1 MKSRHPILRWFGL
14 GSFLAATVLAQ
25 TPAAAPAAH
34 ADDDSSDEITTLPEF
49 SVTETTPSD
58 YMAAESTTGTRVA
71 SKIKDLPF
79 SVNVVT
85 GEFMDDFNAL
95 EFGDQFAYTSNVI
108 AYETISTGYSVRGFE
123 ADVQLRNGFRRIGL
137 IDKVNV
143 DRAEVIKGP
152 AASIYGATLPGGIV
166 NIVTKKP
173 KAKPEY
179 RVGFSVGSKDAL
191 RAQASAT
198 GPVGTSKNVFYRVDV
213 ADDQRAY
220 DQAYKHKEQY
230 TGAVQLQWKPNA
242 ATSWLFEAERLVRNE
257 EANANTPFVIQPGTP
272 DPYRKPTN
280 SGPRTYNRYVGLA
293 TNLLEFNVQGPLN
306 YSKRYVNTL
315 TATFER
321 RISDVFSFRSSVNWF
336 DRDLERQEVAGRDQ
350 YNPVTKRLSNS
361 TSYVPRLRP
370 FGEGGAGWQNDML
383 AAFDT
388 GAVKHK
394 LLITL
399 DWQRQTEQPQQFNG
413 SIASF
418 PGDSTVL
425 ANGLDPANPDYRFY
439 TFSEK
444 PGTYTASQN
453 EDNVLDVYGLFVSER
468 ASFWNGRV
476 IALVGGRYDSVFN
489 HSRTLPLYRASSATN
504 AAYVADIEQRTHSL
518 TYQTGVNFQII
529 PQLTAYVN
537 ASSSFVPQL
546 GFGTNPVT
554 YQQFALP
561 NETGEGHEFGL
572 KGSFLHDRLT
582 FTLGYFDITRHNI
595 ARDATDSTTG
605 TAITYL
611 SGEEAAKGYELDYNW
626 SVTPSLQFFGGL
638 GKTESIVVSNATA
651 RHLIGTSTRRTP
663 EYTVGL
669 GTKYEFKDGGLKGLY
684 LTAGFKYNSE
694 SLINPSTGR
703 NLNATASNPV
713 LNKRLPNGLL
723 INPDMPEDAVM
734 TTGSYRVDDGRE
746 AIFNAPFHVW
756 DAGIGYKFRLRNR
769 RFRHKVQVNVVNVFD
784 DVYTYGSGGLG
795 PRRGVT
801 FTYDLTF

>member
-1 MKSRHPILRWFGL
+1 MKTRHSALRWLGL
-14 GSFLAATVLAQ
+14 GSLLAATALAQ
-25 TPAAAPAAH
+25 GSAPAS
-34 ADDDSSDEITTLPEF
+34 SSDDEHDKSGEIVTLPGF
-49 SVTETTPSD
+49 SVTASTPSD

-173 KAKPEY
+173 KATPEY
-179 RVGFSVGSKDAL
+179 RVGLSAGTNNAL

-198 GPVGTSKNVFYRVDV
+198 GPVGSSKAFFYRVDM
-213 ADDQRAY
+213 ADDRRDY

-230 TGAVQLQWKPNA
+230 TGSVQLQWKPDA

-257 EANANTPFVIQPGTP
+257 EANANTPFIIQPGAP
-272 DPYRKPTN
+272 DPYRKA
-280 SGPRTYNRYVGLA
+280 GRTYNRYVGLA
-293 TNLLEFNVQGPLN
+293 TNLLEFNTQGPLN
-306 YSKRYVNTL
+306 HSDRYVNTL
-315 TATFER
+315 TATYEHR
-321 RISDVFSFRSSVNWF
+321 LSDVWSFRSSANWF

-350 YNPVTKRLSNS
+350 YNPVTGRLSNS
-361 TSYVPRLRP
+361 SSYVPRLRP
-370 FGEGGAGWQNDML
+370 YGEGGAGWQNDML
-383 AAFDT
+383 AAFAT

-394 LLITL
+394 LLVTL

-413 SIASF
+413 SAFSF
-418 PGDSTVL
+418 PADSPVFQY
-425 ANGLDPANPDYRFY
+425 GLDPANPDYRFY
-439 TFSEK
+439 TFAEK
-444 PGTYTASQN
+444 PATYTASQN
-453 EDNVLDVYGLFVSER
+453 EDNVLDIYGLFVSER

-476 IALVGGRYDSVFN
+476 IALLGGRYDSVFN
-489 HSRTLPLYRASSATN
+489 HSRTLPLYGASSATN
-504 AAYVADIEQRTHSL
+504 AAYVADLEQRTHSL
-518 TYQTGVNFQII
+518 TYQTGVNFQIV
-529 PQLTAYVN
+529 PQLTAYAN

-546 GFGTNPVT
+546 GFGTDPLT
-554 YQQFALP
+554 FQQFALP
-561 NETGEGHEFGL
+561 NATGEGHEFGL
-572 KGSFLHDRLT
+572 KGSFLHDTLT

-595 ARDATDSTTG
+595 ARDATDATTG
-605 TAITYL
+605 TAITYI
-611 SGEEAAKGYELDYNW
+611 SGEESAKGWELDYNW
-626 SVTPSLQFFGGL
+626 SVTPSLQLFGGL
-638 GKTESIVVSNATA
+638 GKTDSIVESNATA
-651 RHLIGTSTRRTP
+651 RHLIGSSTRRTP

-684 LTAGFKYNSE
+684 FTAGFKSNSE

-713 LNKRLPNGLL
+713 FNKRLPNGLL
-723 INPDMPEDAVM
+723 INPNMPEDAEM

-746 AIFNAPFHVW
+746 SIYNAPFHVW
-756 DAGIGYKFRLRNR
+756 DAGVGYKFRFGNR
-769 RFRHKVQVNVVNVFD
+769 RYRHKVQLNVVNVFD

-795 PRRGVT
+795 PRRGAT
-801 FTYDLTF
+801 FTYNLTF